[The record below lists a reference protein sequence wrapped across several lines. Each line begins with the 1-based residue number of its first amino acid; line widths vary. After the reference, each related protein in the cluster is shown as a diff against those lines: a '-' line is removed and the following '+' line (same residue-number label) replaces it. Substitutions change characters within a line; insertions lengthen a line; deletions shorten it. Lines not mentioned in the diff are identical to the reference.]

1 MWVRL
6 DPHLSGYEI
15 MPIKL
20 VAIRRGKRLPNRA
33 TIITAL
39 TKDIQNATAEG
50 NRALAE
56 YPTKPPGSTY
66 RRTNTLK
73 RSWSMA
79 PVTISGN
86 NLQGAVRSNSNIA
99 PYNRDVQGKLQEPLF
114 FTLGWLDV
122 VTEAKRMQSDLI
134 KRTRQTMKSLLR

>member
-1 MWVRL
+1 
-6 DPHLSGYEI
+6 
-15 MPIKL
+15 MPLKL
-20 VAIRRGKRLPNRA
+20 VGIRRGKRLPGRTA
-33 TIITAL
+33 IISAL
-39 TKDIQNATAEG
+39 TKDIRNTTAEG

-56 YPTKPPGSTY
+56 YPVQPPGSSY

-73 RSWSMA
+73 RSWSMG
-79 PVTISGN
+79 PVTVSGDD
-86 NLQGAVRSNSNIA
+86 LQGTVRSNSNIA

-122 VTEAKRMQSDLI
+122 ITEAKRMQSDLV